1 MKLTFYQTDDD
12 FIKNEI
18 TVAIEETFDEIIARV
33 IPIYTRKRPNP
44 KSNQADCPITKREK
58 EHFRRLMKTKLEAAK
73 TEEERQK
80 VIDHYKEKWS
90 G

>member
-18 TVAIEETFDEIIARV
+18 TVAIEETFEEIAAKI

-44 KSNQADCPITKREK
+44 KSGEADCPITTREK
-58 EHFRRLMKTKLEAAK
+58 ERFRALMKTKLEAAQ
-73 TEEERQK
+73 TEEELQK

-90 G
+90 E

>member
-12 FIKNEI
+12 FINNEV
-18 TVAIEETFDEIIARV
+18 TVLVEETLDEIIARV
-33 IPIYTRKRPNP
+33 IPIYTMKRPNP
-44 KSNQADCPITKREK
+44 KSGKADCPNTKTEK
-58 EHFRRLMKTKLEAAK
+58 RHFRTVMRTKLGAAK

-90 G
+90 E